1 MNKITFLLA
10 IALLFS
16 SNIVFASHNDNSQE
30 ESVCGFSNL
39 TACFTGFLEE
49 FFDASLKPL
58 IDFFKELIITSA
70 SPDIFKPV
78 WSIIVLLCSLAS
90 MIFIIFNVIKLVMY
104 AEYQLK
110 RHQAKEGLKNIVIIA
125 VLLPLSYYI
134 YTTLLSF
141 NSSLTNNFIQNINT
155 SFFEVKFD
163 NITSSI
169 LNLLLYIFYIV
180 VLIITDIILVLRY
193 FILSVGIVIF
203 PLGIFMYYI
212 DQLKCYG
219 VLIINFLLS
228 NIFAGFITSLILMI
242 ISMLSK
248 VEIFQDYQ
256 VIFSISG
263 LLITDAILVIIMFF
277 VIIKASFHGVESVSF
292 LTRFL

>member
-1 MNKITFLLA
+1 MNKITFLIA
-10 IALLFS
+10 IALIFS
-16 SNIVFASHNDNSQE
+16 SNLVFANNNDQE
-30 ESVCGFSNL
+30 NEDSCGFTNL
-39 TACFTGFLEE
+39 TSCFTGFLES
-49 FFDASLKPL
+49 FFNAPLKPL
-58 IDFFKELIITSA
+58 IDLFKDLIITNA
-70 SPDIFKPV
+70 SPDIFKPI
-78 WSIIVLLCSLAS
+78 WGIIILLCSLAS
-90 MIFIIFNVIKLVMY
+90 MIFIIINVVKLVMY
-104 AEYQLK
+104 AEYPLK
-110 RHQAKEGLKNIVIIA
+110 RHQAKESLKNIVIIA

-141 NSSLTNNFIQNINT
+141 NSLLTNNFIQSINVN
-155 SFFEVKFD
+155 FFEVKFD

-193 FILSVGIVIF
+193 FILSVGVVIF

-212 DQLKCYG
+212 DQLKNYG

-228 NIFAGFITSLILMI
+228 NIFVGFITSLVLMI
-242 ISMLSK
+242 VSMLSS
-248 VEIFQDYQ
+248 VQIFENYQ

-277 VIIKASFHGVESVSF
+277 VVIKASFYGVESVSF

>member
-1 MNKITFLLA
+1 MNKITFLVVV
-10 IALLFS
+10 ALIFS
-16 SNIVFASHNDNSQE
+16 SNIVFASSNSEEDNS
-30 ESVCGFSNL
+30 CGFTNL
-39 TACFTGFLEE
+39 SACFTGFLES
-49 FFDASLKPL
+49 FFNAPLKPL
-58 IDFFKELIITSA
+58 IDLFKELIVSSA

-78 WSIIVLLCSLAS
+78 WGVIVLFCSLAS

-104 AEYQLK
+104 AEYPLK

-134 YTTLLSF
+134 YTMLLVF
-141 NSSLTNNFIQNINT
+141 NSLLTNNFIQNINT

-169 LNLLLYIFYIV
+169 LNLLLYLFYIV
-180 VLIITDIILVLRY
+180 ILIITDIILVLRY
-193 FILSVGIVIF
+193 FILSVGVVLF

-212 DQLKCYG
+212 DCLKSYG

-228 NIFAGFITSLILMI
+228 NIFAGFITSLILI
-242 ISMLSK
+242 IVSMLSS
-248 VEIFQDYQ
+248 VQIFENYQ

-263 LLITDAILVIIMFF
+263 LLITDTILLVMMFF
-277 VIIKASFHGVESVSF
+277 VVIKASVHGVE
-292 LTRFL
+292 